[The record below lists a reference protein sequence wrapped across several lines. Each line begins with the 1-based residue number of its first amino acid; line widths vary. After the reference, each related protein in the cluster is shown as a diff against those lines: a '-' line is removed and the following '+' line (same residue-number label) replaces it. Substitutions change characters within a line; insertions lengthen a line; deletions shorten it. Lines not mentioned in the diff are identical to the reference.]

1 MRVPSRQPALS
12 TAVVF
17 VLVLI
22 LIALAALQIHWTDQ
36 VSHADR
42 DRLRA
47 NLDTAVSRFQRDFYL
62 QLLRICWAFRVPET
76 GPETAVLTAYSDRYD
91 DWRNASAYPAII
103 ADLFVWDAPRGRLLR
118 LNPISEKFGPAQW
131 PPEFAG
137 LRSRL
142 HRVRSAALSEDSP
155 GPRWILDE
163 QSHTL
168 IHPFQIPSDRRSRCA
183 IVQLSSNFLWHRL
196 APELTARYF
205 GPSASSRY
213 TVAVIDREHPV
224 TALYRSS
231 PSIAGRTPATG
242 DIVANLVPQPETD
255 AFDPVMDRERN
266 GRRYFP
272 LARLA
277 SPGQQWKLVVWG
289 SSGSVES
296 AVRALHRRNLV
307 VSFGVLL
314 LLAVALSLV
323 VVSAQSAHRLA
334 RAQIDF
340 VAGVSHELRTPLTVI
355 CSAADNLA
363 DGMLAGSERVR
374 EYGSL
379 IRDQG
384 RRLSHIVNEVL
395 SFAAGQGGRRVYRRE
410 PLDVAAVIDTAVANV
425 RSEIQSQNVMVEKDI
440 EKDLPRVVGD
450 PSALTECIQNLV
462 SNAIRYGG
470 EARWL
475 RIRALRQHAR
485 RKEQVVI
492 SVEDRG
498 IGIPARDL
506 PHVFEPFYR
515 GVNATEAQ
523 IHGTGLGLA
532 LAQKIARAMRGRL
545 TVKSTMGKG
554 SQFTLSLPVERK
566 A

>member
-1 MRVPSRQPALS
+1 MRVFSRPTLS
-12 TAVVF
+12 AAVVF
-17 VLVLI
+17 IVALI

-47 NLDTAVSRFQRDFYL
+47 NLDTAVSQFQRDFYL
-62 QLLRICWAFRVPET
+62 QLLRICWAFRVSDM
-76 GPETAVLTAYSDRYD
+76 GPESAVLTGYADRYD
-91 DWRNASAYPAII
+91 DWKNASAYPAII
-103 ADLFVWDAPRGRLLR
+103 AGLFFWDAPHARLLR
-118 LNPISEKFGPAQW
+118 LNPRSEKFELAQW
-131 PPEFAG
+131 PPEFG
-137 LRSRL
+137 SLRQRL
-142 HRVRSAALSEDSP
+142 RRVRSAALSEDSP
-155 GPRWILDE
+155 QPHWILDE
-163 QSHTL
+163 QSYAL
-168 IHPFQIPSDRRSRCA
+168 IHPFPAPPGGRSRYV

-205 GPSASSRY
+205 GASASSRY
-213 TVAVIDREHPV
+213 TVAVIGRENPIA
-224 TALYRSS
+224 ALYRSS
-231 PSIAGRTPATG
+231 PSLAGRTPATG

-255 AFDPVMDRERN
+255 IFDPVMDREHS
-266 GRRYFP
+266 GRSYFP
-272 LARLA
+272 LARLDSA
-277 SPGQQWKLVVWG
+277 GQQWKLVVWG
-289 SSGSVES
+289 SSGSVEA
-296 AVRALHRRNLV
+296 AVRALHRRNLI

-314 LLAVALSLV
+314 LLAAALSLV
-323 VVSAQSAHRLA
+323 IVSAQSAHRLA

-395 SFAAGQGGRRVYRRE
+395 SFAAGQAGRRVYRRE
-410 PLDVAAVIDTAVANV
+410 PLDVANVIEIALANV
-425 RSEIQSQNVMVEKDI
+425 RTEIQSQNVAVEKNI
-440 EKDLPRVVGD
+440 GKDLPQVIGD
-450 PSALTECIQNLV
+450 PSALGECIQNLV

-470 EARWL
+470 EARWV
-475 RIRALRQHAR
+475 RIRASRQHGR
-485 RKEQVVI
+485 TREQVVV

-498 IGIPARDL
+498 IGIPPRDL

-515 GVNATEAQ
+515 GANATEAQ

-532 LAQKIARAMRGRL
+532 LARGIAKAMGGRL
-545 TVKSTMGKG
+545 TVKSTIGKG
-554 SQFTLSLPVERK
+554 TQFTLSLPAERRT
-566 A
+566 